1 MSPPPADATTRRRA
15 RALRAF
21 TLLLAAGIFAVDVR
35 IPLGVADAVP
45 YVAVVLVTL
54 AFAGRRE
61 CVLWALG
68 CSALTLAGY
77 ALSPNPE
84 GTELWKAVANRAVAL
99 LAIWVTLG
107 VGVGWQRARAE
118 TEAGRRRLAAI
129 IDSALDAVVGVDAA
143 QRIVLFNRAAETTF
157 GRAARDVVG
166 EPLESLIPAR
176 FRARHAEHVAR
187 FGATGVS
194 SRRMAE
200 PGSSWGCAPT
210 ARSSRSRPRFR
221 ASKRTASSCSR

>member
-15 RALRAF
+15 RVLRAL
-21 TLLLAAGIFAVDVR
+21 TLLLAAAIFAVDLR

-99 LAIWVTLG
+99 LAIWVTVG

-118 TEAGRRRLAAI
+118 AEAGRRRLAAI

-143 QRIVLFNRAAETTF
+143 QRIVLFNRAAETISARGARR
-157 GRAARDVVG
+157 GRAAA
-166 EPLESLIPAR
+166 EILIPAR
-176 FRARHAEHVAR
+176 FRARTRRRSASAR
-187 FGATGVS
+187 RAS
-194 SRRMAE
+194 PRRRMSR
-200 PGSSWGCAPT
+200 GSWWA
-210 ARSSRSRPRFR
+210 ARRRRGVPDRGLDLARRSGRR
-221 ASKRTASSCSR
+221 AASHGDSA